1 VGTDGAA
8 VGGAAVVAVHWQS
21 EAGQLGGIWLQV
33 LVHHASVAVELMAMH
48 GGAGVGGAD
57 VSQSSHS
64 LQLAPQAHF
73 SDQGFALTAH
83 QDKQFGLGG
92 VGVGTDGAAVGGAAV
107 VAVHWQSEA
116 GQLGGIW
123 LQVLVHHASVAV
135 ELMAMHDGAGVG
147 GADVTQSSH
156 SLQLAPQAHFS
167 DQGFALTAHQDKQ
180 FGLGGVG
187 AGTAVDGAA
196 VGGAAVVAVHLQ
208 CEAGQW
214 EGMWLQL
221 LMHHASV
228 AIESMAVQTC
238 CCAHQPH
245 LTSLFPTKQNHA
257 LPCSLHSVV
266 HVSPTDADGAL
277 PEPQPGA

>member
-8 VGGAAVVAVHWQS
+8 VGGAAVVAVHWQC

-92 VGVGTDGAAVGGAAV
+92 VG
-107 VAVHWQSEA
+107 
-116 GQLGGIW
+116 
-123 LQVLVHHASVAV
+123 
-135 ELMAMHDGAGVG
+135 
-147 GADVTQSSH
+147 
-156 SLQLAPQAHFS
+156 
-167 DQGFALTAHQDKQ
+167 
-180 FGLGGVG
+180 

-196 VGGAAVVAVHLQ
+196 VGGAAVVAGQQPSHTLLVFVHRHTDVESQHAVPLEQ
-208 CEAGQW
+208 AFVVPHTAGA
-214 EGMWLQL
+214 GVGG
-221 LMHHASV
+221 AGV
-228 AIESMAVQTC
+228 GGAGVGAAV
-238 CCAHQPH
+238 
-245 LTSLFPTKQNHA
+245 
-257 LPCSLHSVV
+257 
-266 HVSPTDADGAL
+266 GARV
-277 PEPQPGA
+277 PPQ